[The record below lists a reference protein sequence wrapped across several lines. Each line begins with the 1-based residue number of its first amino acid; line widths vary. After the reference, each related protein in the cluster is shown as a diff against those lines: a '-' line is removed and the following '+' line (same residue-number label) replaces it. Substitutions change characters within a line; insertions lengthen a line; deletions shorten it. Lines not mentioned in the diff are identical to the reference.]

1 MTSRTSARSRSG
13 RSRSGS
19 SSRAR
24 SARSCSTGSSRR
36 RRRPRNSRGRRARLH
51 RAHGGAGRRRLSRR
65 LEPLRDAG
73 DLPVV
78 RRGRAPLLRV
88 DDLPRRRG
96 GRPPRRALP
105 AASPHRPPGCHRAA
119 ARRPPRHAGRHCL
132 RGRAARR
139 WHRHRA
145 AGAAT
150 GDRRARD
157 LDAVVLRRPSG
168 RRGADDPVLPA
179 AAVDAAPR
187 TMILVSLVF
196 LALLVIGVPVAVAVG
211 AAASAMGI
219 LVPPCI
225 LMIVIGSVA
234 SLSVAA
240 LFTAGFLPAVVL
252 ALALMV
258 YVWWKAGQIGIA
270 AEPVPSAAGLAR
282 AFWHAL
288 IPLGMPVIIFGGI
301 LGGIMTP
308 TEASVLAV
316 LYAAIVGLFIY
327 REIKWRDLPE
337 IVVKS
342 AMVTG
347 AVGLL
352 LGTAGLVSWFLTVQ
366 QLPDKLIRVMT
377 IVPGSSLVFL
387 FTTAVIFIFFGAVI
401 EGLPAVVIL
410 LPSLLPVA
418 KGLGIDPIHYAI
430 VIVAAV
436 GIGLFLPPI
445 GVGLFIACGIADLS
459 VDRATPA
466 MMPFVAVLSVG
477 LAVVILLPWITLVLP
492 RLFGLM

>member
-1 MTSRTSARSRSG
+1 
-13 RSRSGS
+13 
-19 SSRAR
+19 
-24 SARSCSTGSSRR
+24 
-36 RRRPRNSRGRRARLH
+36 
-51 RAHGGAGRRRLSRR
+51 
-65 LEPLRDAG
+65 
-73 DLPVV
+73 
-78 RRGRAPLLRV
+78 
-88 DDLPRRRG
+88 
-96 GRPPRRALP
+96 
-105 AASPHRPPGCHRAA
+105 
-119 ARRPPRHAGRHCL
+119 
-132 RGRAARR
+132 
-139 WHRHRA
+139 
-145 AGAAT
+145 
-150 GDRRARD
+150 
-157 LDAVVLRRPSG
+157 
-168 RRGADDPVLPA
+168 
-179 AAVDAAPR
+179 
-187 TMILVSLVF
+187 MILVSLVF

-211 AAASAMGI
+211 AAGYIGALLAAPAPLATSVQTILHQVDSFVLLSLPLFILAGALMETGGIARRLVALAVALVGWIRGGLGMAVITAEYIFSGISGSTVADVSAVAATTIPGMVRAGYSKELAVAVVSAASAMGI

-366 QLPDKLIRVMT
+366 QLPDKLIRVM
-377 IVPGSSLVFL
+377 
-387 FTTAVIFIFFGAVI
+387 
-401 EGLPAVVIL
+401 
-410 LPSLLPVA
+410 
-418 KGLGIDPIHYAI
+418 
-430 VIVAAV
+430 
-436 GIGLFLPPI
+436 
-445 GVGLFIACGIADLS
+445 
-459 VDRATPA
+459 
-466 MMPFVAVLSVG
+466 
-477 LAVVILLPWITLVLP
+477 
-492 RLFGLM
+492 